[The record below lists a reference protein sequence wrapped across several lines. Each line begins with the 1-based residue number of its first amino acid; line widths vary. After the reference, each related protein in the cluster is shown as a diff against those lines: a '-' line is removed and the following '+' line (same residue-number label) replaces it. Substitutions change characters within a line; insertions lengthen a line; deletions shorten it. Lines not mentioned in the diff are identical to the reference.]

1 MKRSYREAYADLWTT
16 KDGLDHL
23 IIVRHLV
30 SIMRPR
36 EGWTLSQ
43 IIDYVSTSL
52 EPHGV
57 VDVWLV
63 LNALEHL
70 WMRGELRSEAKVF
83 GSSFV
88 ERWVRT

>member
-1 MKRSYREAYADLWTT
+1 VKRTYEQSYGDLFTT
-16 KDGLDHL
+16 KDGLDTL

-43 IIDYVSTSL
+43 IINYVEQSL
-52 EPHGV
+52 GDAP
-57 VDVWLV
+57 DVWLV

-83 GSSFV
+83 GSNFI

>member
-1 MKRSYREAYADLWTT
+1 MKRTYREAYGDLWTT
-16 KDGLDHL
+16 KDGLDTL

-30 SIMRPR
+30 SMLAIG

-43 IIDYVSTSL
+43 IIEFVSRSL
-52 EPHGV
+52 DNQA

-70 WMRGELRSEAKVF
+70 WLRGELRSEAKVF
-83 GSSFV
+83 GGSFI
-88 ERWVRT
+88 EKWVRM

>member
-1 MKRSYREAYADLWTT
+1 MRRTYREAYGDLWRTQ
-16 KDGLDHL
+16 DGLDTL

-30 SIMRPR
+30 SLLAIG

-43 IIDYVSTSL
+43 IIEFVARSL
-52 EPHGV
+52 DNQA

-70 WMRGELRSEAKVF
+70 WMRGEVRSEAKVF
-83 GSSFV
+83 GGSFI
-88 ERWVRT
+88 EKWVRT